1 MPSLSDTLR
10 QNLRA
15 ALVGRDAERAQ
26 FALWLAA
33 ESLPV
38 HVVHVSGPGGVGKT
52 TLLREFERLAL
63 DAGVPAAMLDMR
75 DAGADP
81 ASVEISIEAA
91 FRRAGILGGALG
103 NGRRVLLLDTFE
115 DAQGLDGWLQRVFL
129 PAQSADLLVVVAGRH
144 APAPAWTADAAWADA
159 TATMPLGNLSPADA
173 AAFLDRRD
181 VPVASRADVLAFTHG
196 FPLALALVAE
206 RFRQAP
212 GVPFVPSEAP
222 DIVRTLLERFLH
234 DVPSPEHRTA
244 VEGAAL
250 VRSVSEPLLTALLA
264 ESPPRPDPAG
274 DGADTAEA
282 ALTLGAPGA
291 PGALAE
297 RAHALFGWLRGLTF
311 VESGPRGLVL
321 HEVAREAIEADL
333 RWRDAERHAALHARA
348 RHHYTARLL
357 APGAE
362 TATVLGDYVH
372 LFRDNPVVQPLLG
385 PLQGAWRS
393 ADVRPARP
401 LRDADTEA
409 VVALV
414 RQHEG
419 DAEAA
424 IAAHWLAV
432 RPESTEVFDG
442 PDGAPAGFLMSL
454 ALDDAE
460 ARDRDADPLARAAW
474 AAVERTR
481 RPGERVLLFR
491 FWMDAREHQGISAVQ
506 SLIFA
511 QTVRHYLTT
520 PRLAVSLLPVADADA
535 WGPVLAFA
543 GLARWPEAEV
553 AGGSAGGSAGG
564 RGGVFGMDWRAVPP
578 STWLETLAGRI
589 PHAVPAPPA
598 RVSADGLAVL
608 SQDAFAEAVRDALR
622 DAARPH
628 RLGGNPLLRTALV
641 QTAAGPDA
649 DEPDRIAALV
659 ALLSEAAEA
668 LQGTPREAPLWNAL
682 RLTYFKPAP
691 SQAVAAER
699 LDVPFSTYRRHL
711 TRGVAH
717 VAETLW
723 RRETG
728 G

>member
-1 MPSLSDTLR
+1 MPSSLSTALR

-15 ALVGRDAERAQ
+15 ALVGRDAERAR
-26 FALWLAA
+26 FADALEA
-33 ESLPV
+33 EALPV
-38 HVVHVSGPGGVGKT
+38 HVVHVYGPGGVGKT

-63 DAGVPAAMLDMR
+63 DAGVPVALLDMR

-81 ASVEISIEAA
+81 ASVEISIAAA
-91 FRRAGILGGALG
+91 FERAGASGDE
-103 NGRRVLLLDTFE
+103 RRVLLLDTFE
-115 DAQGLDGWLQRVFL
+115 AAQGLDGWLQRVFL
-129 PAQSADLLVVVAGRH
+129 PAQSAELLVVVAGRH
-144 APAPAWTADAAWADA
+144 APTPAWTADAAWADA

-181 VPVASRADVLAFTHG
+181 VPEGSRADVLAFTHG

-206 RFRQAP
+206 RFRQTP

-222 DIVRTLLERFLH
+222 DIVRTLLERFVR
-234 DVPSPEHRTA
+234 DVPSPAHRTA

-250 VRSVSEPLLTALLA
+250 VRSVSEPLLAALLA
-264 ESPPRPDPAG
+264 ETLPRTGGDPAG
-274 DGADTAEA
+274 DGAPADVDA
-282 ALTLGAPGA
+282 
-291 PGALAE
+291 AE
-297 RAHALFGWLRGLTF
+297 RAHDLFGWLRGLTF
-311 VESGPRGLVL
+311 VEDGPRGLVL

-333 RWRDAERHAALHARA
+333 RWRDAERHDVLHSRA
-348 RHHYTARLL
+348 RRHYTSRLL
-357 APGAE
+357 APGVE

-385 PLQGAWRS
+385 PLMGAWRS
-393 ADVRPARP
+393 ADVRPPRRLRP
-401 LRDADTEA
+401 GENEA

-419 DAEAA
+419 DAEAE
-424 IAAHWLAV
+424 IAARWLAL

-442 PDGAPAGFLMSL
+442 PDGAPAGFLMAL

-474 AAVERTR
+474 ATVERTR

-520 PRLAVSLLPVADADA
+520 PRLAVSLLPVADPDA

-543 GLARWPEAEV
+543 GLARWPEAEATV
-553 AGGSAGGSAGG
+553 AG
-564 RGGVFGMDWRAVPP
+564 RRVGVFGMDWRAVPP
-578 STWLETLAGRI
+578 STWLETLAERV
-589 PHAVPAPPA
+589 PNVVPAPPT
-598 RVSADGLAVL
+598 RVAADGLAVL

-628 RLGGNPLLRTALV
+628 RLAGNPLLRAALV
-641 QTAAGPDA
+641 AAAAGPDA
-649 DEPDRIAALV
+649 DETDRIAALV
-659 ALLSEAAEA
+659 ALLTDAAET

-691 SQAVAAER
+691 SQAIAAER

-728 G
+728 GGGNG